1 MAEQFD
7 EYERS
12 RTMAASSEIV
22 FQVASEIETM
32 DRWLTTM
39 TDVSEAAPE
48 VLHVEGDVGG
58 RHYEAEGL
66 YAARPEQ
73 LRMEWGSRD
82 TDDYSGWLQV
92 ADSGAGAS
100 ETTIHLS
107 FRGVDRPPADEVEK
121 GLDAALGRLADQVRT
136 RVDDA
141 G

>member
-1 MAEQFD
+1 MALQSD

-12 RTMAASSEIV
+12 RTMPAPSEIA
-22 FQVASEIETM
+22 FQVASEVETM
-32 DRWLTTM
+32 DRWLPTM
-39 TDVSEAAPE
+39 TQVSEAEPE

-100 ETTIHLS
+100 EATMHLS
-107 FRGVDRPPADEVEK
+107 FRGADRPSADEVEK
-121 GLDAALGRLADQVRT
+121 GLEAALERLAEQVGT
-136 RVDDA
+136 RVSDA
-141 G
+141 S

>member
-1 MAEQFD
+1 VS

-12 RTMAASSEIV
+12 RTMAAPSEIV
-22 FQVASEIETM
+22 FQVASEVETM
-32 DRWLTTM
+32 DRWLPTM
-39 TDVSEAAPE
+39 TEVEETSPE
-48 VLHVEGDVGG
+48 VLHVEGEVGG
-58 RHYEAEGL
+58 QHYEAEGL

-100 ETTIHLS
+100 EATIHLS
-107 FRGVDRPPADEVEK
+107 FRGEQRPAADDIEQ
-121 GLDAALGRLADQVRT
+121 GLDAALDRLADQVRV

-141 G
+141 S